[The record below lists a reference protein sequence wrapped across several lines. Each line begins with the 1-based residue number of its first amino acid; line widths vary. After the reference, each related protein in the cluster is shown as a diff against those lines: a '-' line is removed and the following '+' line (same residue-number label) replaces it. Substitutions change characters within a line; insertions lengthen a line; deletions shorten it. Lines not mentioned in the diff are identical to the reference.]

1 MGYFMKISLLII
13 VAILYPLNFFAQTES
28 LNDEKYKTA
37 RIIFENSDSRLI
49 KNINYKISNVKFGKN
64 RVILNNTE
72 TIKFKGIDFKGLSI
86 IEKGL
91 LNPKVINGESKI
103 SICCIEELLLLNP
116 NTTTKRFRIWVF
128 PYNERLY
135 DTLEDEFY
143 RTKNPSEYYFELQSE
158 KYTENM
164 TWQEFV
170 KNAKLTFVAFGKNV
184 E

>member
-1 MGYFMKISLLII
+1 MKMSILTV
-13 VAILYPLNFFAQTES
+13 VAILCPLNFFAQTES

-37 RIIFENSDSRLI
+37 KIIFENSNRQQI
-49 KNINYKISNVKFGKN
+49 QNINYKISNVKSRNNK
-64 RVILNNTE
+64 VILNNIE

-91 LNPKVINGESKI
+91 LNPKEINGESKI

-116 NTTTKRFRIWVF
+116 NTTTKRFKIWVF

-135 DTLEDEFY
+135 ETLENEFY
-143 RTKNPSEYYFELQSE
+143 RNKKPSEYYFELKNE
-158 KYTENM
+158 NYTENM
-164 TWQEFV
+164 TWQDFV
-170 KNAKLTFVAFGKNV
+170 KNAKLTFIAFGKKV